1 MKTSKKS
8 ISETWRNKEIMDKPK
23 MIDQLFRKKL
33 GILIR
38 NAREINKFSRE
49 ECAQVTGVSSGE
61 FESFETGENS
71 LSLPQLE
78 IIAFFLNIP
87 LSHFLGSTLYPEKT
101 VFPDE
106 SDLQTFY
113 ELRHKKIAAKL
124 KSLRED
130 KQLTPEQMLKNSQLT
145 EEEYLAFETCE
156 KPVPL
161 QTLNSFAY
169 VLGVPLRL
177 FLAES
182 GKIGNWHHAQKAV
195 KTLAEIPNELEE
207 FLTNPSNEPYLRL
220 AMHLSKL
227 SADRLRAIA
236 EGLLEITY

>member
-1 MKTSKKS
+1 MEKQQ
-8 ISETWRNKEIMDKPK
+8 

-38 NAREINKFSRE
+38 NAREINKVTQE
-49 ECAQVTGVSSGE
+49 ECARVVGVSIDQ
-61 FESFETGENS
+61 FDSFETGES
-71 LSLPQLE
+71 SISLPQLE
-78 IIAFFLNIP
+78 IIAFFLTIP

-101 VFPDE
+101 VFPEE

-124 KSLRED
+124 QSLRDE

-145 EEEYLAFETCE
+145 EEEYLAFESGE
-156 KPVPL
+156 SPVSL
-161 QTLNSFAY
+161 QALNSLAY
-169 VLGVPLRL
+169 TLGVPLKV

-182 GKIGNWHHAQKAV
+182 GKIGSWHHEQKAV

>member
-1 MKTSKKS
+1 MEKQQ
-8 ISETWRNKEIMDKPK
+8 

-38 NAREINKFSRE
+38 NAREINKFTQE
-49 ECAQVTGVSSGE
+49 ECAQVVGVSIAE
-61 FESFETGENS
+61 FDSFETGES
-71 LSLPQLE
+71 SISLPQLE
-78 IIAFFLNIP
+78 IISFFMNIP

-101 VFPDE
+101 VFPEE
-106 SDLQTFY
+106 SDLLTFY

-124 KSLRED
+124 QSLRDE
-130 KQLTPEQMLKNSQLT
+130 KQLPPEQMLKNSHLT
-145 EEEYLAFETCE
+145 EEEYLAFESCE
-156 KPVPL
+156 RPVPL

-169 VLGVPLRL
+169 TLGVPLKL

-182 GKIGNWHHAQKAV
+182 GKIGSWHHEQKAV

>member
-1 MKTSKKS
+1 MEKQ
-8 ISETWRNKEIMDKPK
+8 K

-38 NAREINKFSRE
+38 NAREINKFSQE
-49 ECAQVTGVSSGE
+49 ECARVVGVPIDE
-61 FESFETGENS
+61 FDSFEKGESS

-101 VFPDE
+101 VFSEE

-124 KSLRED
+124 KALRED
-130 KQLTPEQMLKNSQLT
+130 KQLTPEQMLKNNQLT
-145 EEEYLAFETCE
+145 EEEFLAYESGD

-169 VLGVPLRL
+169 VLGVPLRM
-177 FLAES
+177 FLAEG
-182 GKIGNWHHAQKAV
+182 GKIGNWHHEQKAV